1 MTNNPHWQ
9 EQPVAYRTD
18 PAMPG
23 AVADRLEPPALQIA
37 MSDRPEKPMS
47 PPNHDRAGGD
57 GPRGVED
64 MLQKICDKIDD
75 NEKRY
80 GSALDELHTRLDTL
94 SGGDDP
100 AGPMTEAVAPQAPVY
115 ETPVTE
121 APQALASNPS
131 DPTHTPAPGFDD
143 APSDGPRDKQDTFEE
158 IERRVMEFAEGT
170 KPTTATVDTPMDFD
184 SRFRDISAELEDSL
198 APTSGEEVFET
209 TEASIEPQQAPPQPE
224 RSDFEQVHA
233 EPQVFASHAAPEQ
246 QQVLPGVGQDYPS
259 EGLQSIEETL
269 ANLSGY
275 FERAESQFG
284 RLDSIE
290 DHLNRLAQTMQ
301 AAAPQV
307 EQAARQAAQEV
318 LQSIGDE
325 GGQTETMRR
334 LDAIETSLRAINE
347 RSEQMDSRTVDALTS
362 MNHTISALSDHLSG
376 HRPAAPE
383 QIYGQQDGVAATPTP
398 HVDVPQAEQSFAPQP
413 EVPHPHL
420 DDVTPEAAVD
430 PMVDAS
436 YDPMPHQQP
445 IADDEFAEVRITHG
459 QPEGTHPGPDMS
471 ALGAELPDYQPMSG
485 VPGPAPTTP
494 EVHPAAAPQGHYS
507 ETPQNNANDFLAAAR
522 RAAQAAAHQP
532 DEPAEPKGFFSRFR
546 RKPKAPKDPQVAET
560 SRPKPLLVFAALL
573 LLVVSAVLLYGR
585 LMNKPGGTVTG
596 FFERNTAPISTPRTK
611 TSSKLSLDPQS
622 DQSRASVVMPNL
634 TPAAPAEEREDLRPR
649 RGGEDQLVA
658 PRTTPTSPYLRQR
671 PTASDVTVSPA
682 APRSRAYAPGQSV
695 QLPSNVQAKR
705 ASLTP
710 RVLTQ
715 PKTAPI
721 VEAAPHTER
730 KAKVRKIAMPP
741 AAIGPISLRTA
752 AANGNAQ
759 AQFEVANRY
768 AKGHG
773 VKKDYEKSWRWY
785 HHAAAQSFAPAQY
798 MLAALYERG
807 LGTKRDLEQ
816 AKAWYGRASDLGNV
830 KAMHNLAVM
839 HTGRDGKPADYSRAG
854 KWFAKAAAFGLADSQ
869 FNLGILYE
877 NGLGVSKSM
886 TEAYKW
892 FALAAKRGDK
902 EAGKRRDLVKLQF
915 EPAVLAK
922 AEQAVRNWKAAPV
935 NKAANRIYKSEAAWA
950 PPGPGAKAESKSS
963 PHVAKAQKLLNK
975 LGYTAGPADGVMGP
989 KTTSAIKDFQ
999 MRSGLDATGAV
1010 NQELLSHLEALTG

>member
-18 PAMPG
+18 PAMPE
-23 AVADRLEPPALQIA
+23 AAADRLEPPALQIT
-37 MSDRPEKPMS
+37 MPDRPQKPMS
-47 PPNHDRAGGD
+47 PHNQNRKGGD

-100 AGPMTEAVAPQAPVY
+100 VVSAPAAAAPQVPVYDAPV
-115 ETPVTE
+115 VE
-121 APQALASNPS
+121 APEALASNS
-131 DPTHTPAPGFDD
+131 IDSATAPAPSFDD
-143 APSDGPRDKQDTFEE
+143 AQPEGPRDQQDTFEE

-170 KPTTATVDTPMDFD
+170 KPTTATVDSPMDFD
-184 SRFRDISAELEDSL
+184 TRFRDISAELEDSL
-198 APTSGEEVFET
+198 APTSEEEACET
-209 TEASIEPQQAPPQPE
+209 EDASIEPQQMLSQIE
-224 RSDFEQVHA
+224 RNDFGQAHA
-233 EPQVFASHAAPEQ
+233 EPQVFASHADPDKP
-246 QQVLPGVGQDYPS
+246 QVPPVVGNEYPS
-259 EGLQSIEETL
+259 EGLQSIEATL

-325 GGQTETMRR
+325 GGQTETKRR
-334 LDAIETSLRAINE
+334 LDAIESSLRAINE

-362 MNHTISALSDHLSG
+362 MNHTISALSDHVSG
-376 HRPAAPE
+376 NRPATPE
-383 QIYGQQDGVAATPTP
+383 QSYAQVAAVAPMSAP
-398 HVDVPQAEQSFAPQP
+398 HMDVPQP
-413 EVPHPHL
+413 EVRQPHL
-420 DDVTPEAAVD
+420 DDVTPEMAVD

-436 YDPMPHQQP
+436 YEPVPHQQP
-445 IADDEFAEVRITHG
+445 VADDGFAEVRITHG
-459 QPEGTHPGPDMS
+459 AADEIQPSPGMS

-485 VPGPAPTTP
+485 VQGAPQTAPG
-494 EVHPAAAPQGHYS
+494 VHPAAAPQGHYA
-507 ETPQNNANDFLAAAR
+507 EAPQNNANDFLAAAR

-532 DEPAEPKGFFSRFR
+532 DEPAETKGFFSRFR
-546 RKPKAPKDPQVAET
+546 RKPKSPKDPQVADT

-596 FFERNTAPISTPRTK
+596 FFERNSAPVSTPRSK
-611 TSSKLSLDPQS
+611 MSSKLSLDPQS
-622 DQSRASVVMPNL
+622 DQSRASVVIPNL
-634 TPAAPAEEREDLRPR
+634 TPVIPTEERENLAPR

-658 PRTTPTSPYLRQR
+658 PRITPKSPYLRQT
-671 PTASDVTVSPA
+671 PTASDAAVSPT
-682 APRSRAYAPGQSV
+682 APRSRTFTPGQSV
-695 QLPSNVQAKR
+695 ALPSNVQAKR

-715 PKTAPI
+715 PKSAPI

-730 KAKVRKIAMPP
+730 KAPVRRVAMPP
-741 AAIGPISLRTA
+741 SAIGPISLRTA
-752 AANGNAQ
+752 AANGNAE

-773 VKKDYEKSWRWY
+773 VKRDYEKAWRWY

-816 AKAWYGRASDLGNV
+816 AKVWYERASDLGNV

-839 HTGRDGKPADYSRAG
+839 HTGRDGKSADYFKAG
-854 KWFAKAAAFGLADSQ
+854 KWFAKAAAHGLADSQ

-877 NGLGVSKSM
+877 NGLGVSKSL

-892 FALAAKRGDK
+892 FALAANRGDK
-902 EAGKRRDLVKLQF
+902 ESGKRRDLVKLQF
-915 EPAVLAK
+915 EPAVLSK
-922 AEQAVRNWKAAPV
+922 AEQTVRNWQAAPV

-950 PPGPGAKAESKSS
+950 PPGSGAKAEPKSS
-963 PHVAKAQKLLNK
+963 PQVAKAQKLLNK

-989 KTTSAIKDFQ
+989 KTTSAVKDFQ

-1010 NQELLSHLEALTG
+1010 NPELLSHLEALTG

>member
-37 MSDRPEKPMS
+37 MSDRPKKPM
-47 PPNHDRAGGD
+47 PPQNQDRNGGD

-80 GSALDELHTRLDTL
+80 GSALDELHTRLDTI
-94 SGGDDP
+94 SSGDDRVVQAP
-100 AGPMTEAVAPQAPVY
+100 EAAAPQVPVHDAPV
-115 ETPVTE
+115 VE
-121 APQALASNPS
+121 APDALASNPS
-131 DPTHTPAPGFDD
+131 DPAAAD
-143 APSDGPRDKQDTFEE
+143 ASSIDEAQPERSRDQQDTFEE

-170 KPTTATVDTPMDFD
+170 KPTTATVDSPMDFD

-198 APTSGEEVFET
+198 TPTAEEEVFET
-209 TEASIEPQQAPPQPE
+209 EDAAIEPQQVE
-224 RSDFEQVHA
+224 RSDFGQVHS
-233 EPQVFASHAAPEQ
+233 EPQVFASHADREQPQVAPVAGHE
-246 QQVLPGVGQDYPS
+246 YSS
-259 EGLQSIEETL
+259 EGLQSIESTL

-325 GGQTETMRR
+325 GGQTETVRR
-334 LDAIETSLRAINE
+334 LDAIEASLRAINQ

-362 MNHTISALSDHLSG
+362 MNHTISALSDHISG
-376 HRPAAPE
+376 NRPAAPE
-383 QIYGQQDGVAATPTP
+383 QSYAQQAAVVPP
-398 HVDVPQAEQSFAPQP
+398 VDMPQVEPSFVPQP

-420 DDVTPEAAVD
+420 DDVTPEIAAD

-436 YDPMPHQQP
+436 YDPVPLQQP
-445 IADDEFAEVRITHG
+445 IADEGFAEVRITHG
-459 QPEGTHPGPDMS
+459 AADEAHPSPDMS

-485 VPGPAPTTP
+485 VQGAPRTAPG
-494 EVHPAAAPQGHYS
+494 VHPAAAPQGHYA
-507 ETPQNNANDFLAAAR
+507 EAPQNNANDFLAAAR

-532 DEPAEPKGFFSRFR
+532 DEPAESRGFFSRFR
-546 RKPKAPKDPQVAET
+546 RKPKGSKDPLAAVPN
-560 SRPKPLLVFAALL
+560 RPKPLLVFAALL

-596 FFERNTAPISTPRTK
+596 FFERNSAPVSTPRAK
-611 TSSKLSLDPQS
+611 MSSKLSLDPQS
-622 DQSRASVVMPNL
+622 DQSRASVVMPDLTPAIPTEERENL
-634 TPAAPAEEREDLRPR
+634 TPR
-649 RGGEDQLVA
+649 RGREDQLVA
-658 PRTTPTSPYLRQR
+658 PRTTPTSPYLRQT
-671 PTASDVTVSPA
+671 PTASDAAASPK
-682 APRSRAYAPGQSV
+682 APRSRTFTPGQSV
-695 QLPSNVQAKR
+695 ELPSNVQAKR

-710 RVLTQ
+710 RVLAQ
-715 PKTAPI
+715 PKSAPI
-721 VEAAPHTER
+721 VEAAPHTET
-730 KAKVRKIAMPP
+730 KAPVRRVAMPP
-741 AAIGPISLRTA
+741 AAIGPTSLRTA
-752 AANGNAQ
+752 AANGNAE

-773 VKKDYEKSWRWY
+773 VKRDYEKAWRWY

-816 AKAWYGRASDLGNV
+816 AKAWYERASDLGNV

-839 HTGRDGKPADYSRAG
+839 HTGRDGKPADYFKAG
-854 KWFAKAAAFGLADSQ
+854 KWFAKAAAHGLADSQ

-877 NGLGVSKSM
+877 NGLGVSKSQ

-892 FALAAKRGDK
+892 FALAANRGDK

-915 EPAVLAK
+915 EPSVLSKAK
-922 AEQAVRNWKAAPV
+922 QTVRDWKAAPV
-935 NKAANRIYKSEAAWA
+935 KKAANRIYKSEAAWA
-950 PPGPGAKAESKSS
+950 PPGPAAKAEPKSS
-963 PHVAKAQKLLNK
+963 PQVAKAQKLLNK

-999 MRSGLDATGAV
+999 MRSGLDATGSV
-1010 NQELLSHLEALTG
+1010 NLELLSHLEALTG

>member
-1 MTNNPHWQ
+1 MTNNPHWH

-37 MSDRPEKPMS
+37 MSDRPEKPM
-47 PPNHDRAGGD
+47 PPHNQDRNGGD

-94 SGGDDP
+94 SGDDP
-100 AGPMTEAVAPQAPVY
+100 AVPAPEAAAAQIPVYDAPVA
-115 ETPVTE
+115 EVPEAIVSQPIDPATAPV
-121 APQALASNPS
+121 ASSDDGQPQE
-131 DPTHTPAPGFDD
+131 
-143 APSDGPRDKQDTFEE
+143 PRDQQDTFEE

-170 KPTTATVDTPMDFD
+170 KPTTATVDSPMDFD

-198 APTSGEEVFET
+198 TPTSEEEVFET
-209 TEASIEPQQAPPQPE
+209 EDAAIEPQQLPPQVE
-224 RSDFEQVHA
+224 RNDFGQTHA
-233 EPQVFASHAAPEQ
+233 EPQVFASHSDTDQPQVAPVTGHE
-246 QQVLPGVGQDYPS
+246 YPS
-259 EGLQSIEETL
+259 QGLQSIETTL

-275 FERAESQFG
+275 FERAESQYG

-318 LQSIGDE
+318 LQSIGEE

-334 LDAIETSLRAINE
+334 LDAIESSLRAINE

-362 MNHTISALSDHLSG
+362 MNHTISALSDHVSG
-376 HRPAAPE
+376 NRPAAP
-383 QIYGQQDGVAATPTP
+383 QQDYTQQAAVAPAPAP
-398 HVDVPQAEQSFAPQP
+398 HMDIPQAEPSFSPQP
-413 EVPHPHL
+413 EIPQPHL
-420 DDVTPEAAVD
+420 DDVTPEMAVD
-430 PMVDAS
+430 PLVDAS
-436 YDPMPHQQP
+436 YEPVPHQQP
-445 IADDEFAEVRITHG
+445 VADDEFAEVRITHG
-459 QPEGTHPGPDMS
+459 APEEAHPNPDMS

-485 VPGPAPTTP
+485 VPGAPQVAP
-494 EVHPAAAPQGHYS
+494 GVHPAAAQQGHYA
-507 ETPQNNANDFLAAAR
+507 EAPQNNANDFLAAAR

-532 DEPAEPKGFFSRFR
+532 DEPAEAKGFFSRFR
-546 RKPKAPKDPQVAET
+546 RKPKSPNET
-560 SRPKPLLVFAALL
+560 PVTETNRPKPLLVFAALL

-596 FFERNTAPISTPRTK
+596 FFERNSAPVSTPRAK
-611 TSSKLSLDPQS
+611 MSSKLSLDPQS

-634 TPAAPAEEREDLRPR
+634 TPATPTEERENLTPR

-658 PRTTPTSPYLRQR
+658 PRTTPTSPYLRQT
-671 PTASDVTVSPA
+671 PTASDAAVKPS
-682 APRSRAYAPGQSV
+682 APRSRTFTPGQSV
-695 QLPSNVQAKR
+695 QLPSNAQAKR

-710 RVLTQ
+710 RVLAQ
-715 PKTAPI
+715 PKSAPI
-721 VEAAPHTER
+721 VKAAPHTER
-730 KAKVRKIAMPP
+730 KAPVRKVAMPP

-773 VKKDYEKSWRWY
+773 VKRDYEKSWRWY

-816 AKAWYGRASDLGNV
+816 AKTWYGRASDLGNV

-839 HTGRDGKPADYSRAG
+839 HTGRDGKPADYSKAG
-854 KWFAKAAAFGLADSQ
+854 KWFAKAATYGLADSQ

-877 NGLGVSKSM
+877 NGLGVTKSM

-892 FALAAKRGDK
+892 FALAANRGDK

-922 AEQAVRNWKAAPV
+922 AEQTVRNWRAAPV

-950 PPGPGAKAESKSS
+950 PPGPAAKAEPKSS
-963 PHVAKAQKLLNK
+963 PQVAKAQKLLNK

-999 MRSGLDATGAV
+999 MRSGLDATGSV
-1010 NQELLSHLEALTG
+1010 NSELLSHLEALTG